1 MGNKQKT
8 FKILKYTHE
17 IQKCHAIICNVIV
30 RLCYTYVPFNLS
42 SKVELRSIWNTF
54 LPRSRITVP
63 AGKPKLI

>member
-17 IQKCHAIICNVIV
+17 IQKCHLIVCNVIV

-42 SKVELRSIWNTF
+42 
-54 LPRSRITVP
+54 
-63 AGKPKLI
+63 